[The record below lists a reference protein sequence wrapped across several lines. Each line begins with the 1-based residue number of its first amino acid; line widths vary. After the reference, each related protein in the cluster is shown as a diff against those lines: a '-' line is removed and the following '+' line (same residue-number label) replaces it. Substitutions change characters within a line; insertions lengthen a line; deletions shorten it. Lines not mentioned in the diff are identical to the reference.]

1 MRWGVLYILC
11 SSLFFSTNISAQ
23 SVPFSQGKWV
33 KIAVSKQG
41 FYQVSGSQLKSWGLT
56 VPFASSQLQLFNLN
70 TANLVE
76 KVTANMGVGL
86 NENAIEVQDG
96 GDGQFDN
103 QDYFLFFS
111 QGNIQWKWNGV
122 LKLFEHRKNAH
133 GDSVYYF
140 ISLGKDGKRIQKPN
154 SNYMANATTD
164 IFDERWVMEKDTI
177 NILNSGQIWWGP
189 AMGLGVGKQAKITT
203 TLNMEGLVN
212 QTDLIFKLNYAAAS
226 TATNA
231 NFELTLNDQKLRT
244 TGVAPI
250 SGYIYD
256 DAANVVLD
264 TFSIPFSNNLLSTN
278 LISAN
283 LGVGYLSA
291 NTSSTGWINYVTLQA
306 KRKIGFYGGAKSLGF
321 RNASLVGTGKIIQY
335 QIKDADASTKIWEV
349 TQPENP
355 VEMSSNFQNG
365 VATFIQRADSLREF
379 FSVTKLGYET
389 PSLVEVLNVDYPSL
403 LNTPASD
410 YIIITA
416 ANYLKS
422 ADSLAKFHA
431 VHHGLTTFVTT
442 TGRVF
447 NEFSGGQPSPIGI
460 RNYVKYIYDNAK
472 KNNTTTPKYLL
483 LLGIGNFDYKKIDNQ
498 TQVPSYESLI
508 SNAVLSS
515 YATDD
520 FFAILKEGDDIN
532 SPQGIQS
539 LALSVGRLPVK
550 NALDAEVA
558 VKKLIQYQAGKN
570 FGAWRNQLTWVADDG
585 DYNLHLEHAEEIST
599 GLKLKQP
606 TWNQKKIY
614 LDLFPAINSSAGN
627 TYPLANNLIKQ
638 MVNNGTLILNY
649 TGHGNYT
656 RLAEEAV
663 ITQNEIMQ
671 WDNAGKLPLM
681 VTASCDFAPFDQPQ
695 ISPIGFD
702 ALVKNQKGIIGLV
715 AASRLVFAFN
725 NKEIN
730 DEFVQQL
737 LVPDQN
743 DNYKSI
749 GMALQNAKSNYWK
762 KGSDYTNAFK
772 FNLMGDPAL
781 QLAKPSYGVNIER
794 INQKIFKGKD
804 TLKAGGKYQ
813 VAGTIKANGNL
824 LTTFDGLVE
833 FTLFDIPKK
842 QKTLANISSSIPV
855 NVTAQDN
862 ILFKGNAIVSKGL
875 FSVDFILPKEVAI
888 NQGAL
893 RMQLYAINSAGNTD
907 AIGVYDSLFVNAF
920 SENISTDTT
929 GPIFEKIYINDT
941 LNQYKQKTW
950 ISANSN
956 LYINLKDSSGIQ
968 TSGNSLGH
976 DISLVI
982 DGETQSPLI
991 LNNYYTADVNTY
1003 QSGKIKFAL
1012 PTLSEGPHQFII
1024 KAWDLIGNS
1033 NKDTLNVIV
1042 PNSRILSVKNLTNYP
1057 NPVGSSTRFSFE
1069 ISQLREGNKS
1079 LIYTIEIYNNIGIK
1093 QLTKTFEGA
1102 LLNRVVLSNVV
1113 EVGSLPAGTYFYKLI
1128 VKDDQQEIQ
1137 LTNKFLKY

>member
-1 MRWGVLYILC
+1 MRWGVLYILF
-11 SSLFFSTNISAQ
+11 SSLIFSTNISAQ

-41 FYQVSGSQLKSWGLT
+41 FYQVTGSQLKTWGLT

-96 GDGQFDN
+96 ADGQFDI
-103 QDYFLFFS
+103 QDCFLFYS

-122 LKLFEHRKNAH
+122 QQLFEHSKNAH

-140 ISLGKDGKRIQKPN
+140 ISLGKAGKRIQKSN
-154 SNYMANATTD
+154 SDKIANATTD

-189 AMGLGVGKQAKITT
+189 AMGMGAGKQAKITT
-203 TLNMEGLVN
+203 ALNMEGLVN
-212 QTDLIFKLNYAAAS
+212 PSDLIFKLNYAAAT
-226 TATNA
+226 TATAA
-231 NFELTLNDQKLRT
+231 NFDLSLNDQKLRT
-244 TGVAPI
+244 TVVAPI

-264 TFSIPFSNNLLSTN
+264 TFRIPLSNNLMNSN
-278 LISAN
+278 LITAN
-283 LGVGYLSA
+283 LSVGYSSA
-291 NTSSTGWINYVTLQA
+291 NTNSTGWINYITLQA
-306 KRKIGFYGGAKSLGF
+306 KRKLGFYGGAKSLGF
-321 RNASLVGTGKIIQY
+321 RNTSLTGTGKIIQY
-335 QIKDADASTKIWEV
+335 QIKDADASVRIWEV

-355 VEMSSNFQNG
+355 VEMVNNFQNG
-365 VATFIQRADSLREF
+365 VATFIQNTDFLREF
-379 FSVTKLGYET
+379 FGVNKLGYET
-389 PSLVEVLNVDYPSL
+389 PSLVELLNIDYPSL
-403 LNTPASD
+403 LNTPAAD

-416 ANYLKS
+416 SNYLKA
-422 ADSLAKFHA
+422 ADSLAKFHTM
-431 VHHGLTTFVTT
+431 HHGLATFVTT

-460 RNYVKYIYDNAK
+460 RNYIKYIYDKAK
-472 KNNTTTPKYLL
+472 KNNTITPKYLL

-520 FFAILKEGDDIN
+520 FFAILKEGEDIN
-532 SPQGIQS
+532 SPQGIQA

-550 NALDAEVA
+550 NGADADVT
-558 VKKLIQYQAGKN
+558 VKKLMQYQN
-570 FGAWRNQLTWVADDG
+570 ENNLGAWRNQLTWVADDG
-585 DYNLHLEHAEEIST
+585 DYNLHLDHAEEIST
-599 GLKLKQP
+599 GLKLNQP
-606 TWNQKKIY
+606 KWNQKKIY
-614 LDLFPAINSSAGN
+614 LDFFPAINSSAGN
-627 TYPLANNLIKQ
+627 TYPLANNMIKQ

-663 ITQNEIMQ
+663 ITLNEIMQ

-681 VTASCDFAPFDQPQ
+681 ITASCDFAPFDQPK
-695 ISPIGFD
+695 IAPIGFD
-702 ALVKNQKGIIGLV
+702 AFVKNEKGIIGLV

-730 DEFVQQL
+730 DEFVKQL
-737 LVPDQN
+737 LVPDKSG
-743 DNYKSI
+743 NYKSI
-749 GMALQNAKSNYWK
+749 GAALQNAKSNYWK

-794 INQKIFKGKD
+794 INQKIFKEKD

-824 LTTFDGLVE
+824 LTNFDGLME

-855 NVTAQDN
+855 SITTQDN
-862 ILFKGNAIVSKGL
+862 ILFKGNAIVTKGL

-888 NQGAL
+888 NQGVL
-893 RMQLYAINSAGNTD
+893 RMQLYATNSAGTKD
-907 AIGVYDSLFVNAF
+907 AIGIYDSLFVNAY

-929 GPIFEKIYINDT
+929 GPIFEKVYINDT

-950 ISANSN
+950 MNANAN
-956 LYINLKDSSGIQ
+956 LYISLKDSSGIQ

-1003 QSGKIKFAL
+1003 QSGKIKYAL

-1033 NKDTLNVIV
+1033 NKDTINVIV
-1042 PNSRILSVKNLTNYP
+1042 PNSRILAVKNLINYP

-1069 ISQLREGNKS
+1069 ISQLKDANKS
-1079 LIYTIEIYNNIGIK
+1079 LVYTIEIYNYLGIK
-1093 QLTKTFEGA
+1093 QLTKTFEGP
-1102 LLNRVVLSNVV
+1102 LQNRVVLSNVI
-1113 EVGSLPAGTYFYKLI
+1113 EVGTLPAGTYFYKLI
-1128 VKDDQQEIQ
+1128 VKDDQQEIY
-1137 LTNKFLKY
+1137 LTNKFIKY

>member
-550 NALDAEVA
+550 NAVDAEVA